1 MLLMFFLAVLLS
13 YGVGFEF
20 RLRPRSCSQNSFL
33 CLFEHILVT
42 LVVVTSAAAVSHV
55 ACQFCP
61 VWRCHDSLCWKSEV
75 LVHIYVLL
83 YKKWYGLMYTRR
95 GSAPPIKIRGST
107 ADCNFEYLASQH
119 INQPIKSWN
128 HAKRFFCQVSVR
140 LAVIRMYVTATTFLH
155 KANDD
160 CLTKL
165 SENHIMLWIVFI
177 MAHDDWKSHC

>member
-1 MLLMFFLAVLLS
+1 MVVAVSWPWRLLRHYYVTHVFSCRPIIIWSRFWVSAQAPIMLAK
-13 YGVGFEF
+13 
-20 RLRPRSCSQNSFL
+20 QL

-75 LVHIYVLL
+75 SVHIYVLL
-83 YKKWYGLMYTRR
+83 YKKWYGFMYTRR

-107 ADCNFEYLASQH
+107 ADCSFEYLASQH

-128 HAKRFFCQVSVR
+128 HAKRFFVR
-140 LAVIRMYVTATTFLH
+140 
-155 KANDD
+155 
-160 CLTKL
+160 
-165 SENHIMLWIVFI
+165 
-177 MAHDDWKSHC
+177 